1 MYIPPSFQIDD
12 PAKLS
17 DFMNAHS
24 FATMITSEFGVPFA
38 THLPVRP
45 FCEQNGVCTMLV
57 SHMARANPQWQHF
70 SDDLEVLTVFT
81 GPHAYISP
89 SWYKT
94 DKAVPTWNYA
104 AVHVYGRPAI
114 MDDHERV
121 VSLLSE
127 TVDFYERSF
136 DRPWPNMLPDEFRD
150 QLINAIVAFEI
161 RVTRI
166 EGKFKLGQNRSK
178 DDTDGVYNALSCSH
192 DGNSRALAELML
204 SEGLQ

>member
-1 MYIPPSFQIDD
+1 MYIPPSFRIDD
-12 PAKLS
+12 TAKLTA
-17 DFMNAHS
+17 FMNAYS
-24 FATMITSEFGVPFA
+24 FATMVTSDSGVPLA

-45 FCEQNGVCTMLV
+45 FCEDGVCTTLV
-57 SHMARANPQWQHF
+57 SHMARANPQWRHF
-70 SDDLEVLTVFT
+70 SHDVDVLTIFT

-89 SWYKT
+89 SWYT
-94 DKAVPTWNYA
+94 TEKAVPTWNYA

-121 VSLLSE
+121 VSLLAE

-136 DRPWPNMLPDEFRD
+136 DRPWPNILPTAFRD

-178 DDTDGVYNALSCSH
+178 DDTDGVYNALSCSL
-192 DGNSRALAELML
+192 DGNSRALAELMV